1 MNFAAGS
8 PPSAGPME
16 QSATSFR
23 IALVEDDPFHAE
35 LYRGWLENAGYRVS
49 VYRSASDFRRRLGAE
64 SVDAI
69 VLDWNLPDGSGLDLL
84 HWLKDSAAPSL
95 PVLFLTANDSEEDVV
110 AALRGGAADFV
121 SKPAR
126 AAELAARIESMLRRS
141 GREKSVRELAA
152 APFTLDARGRRLC
165 ILGEPVK
172 LTEREFELAWYLF
185 GRSGRIVSREALL
198 SEVWRTAGDVTTR
211 TIDTHMSRL
220 RRKLGL
226 DGRHGWRLAAVYQL
240 GYRLEPPLAESGTE
254 GVEGGSAA

>member
-1 MNFAAGS
+1 MNAAPASTGS
-8 PPSAGPME
+8 QSE
-16 QSATSFR
+16 QDGLR

-35 LYRGWLENAGYRVS
+35 LYRGWLENGGYRVS
-49 VYRSASDFRRRLGAE
+49 VYRSAAEFRRRLGAE
-64 SVDAI
+64 SVDAV
-69 VLDWNLPDGSGLDLL
+69 VLDWNLPDASGLDLL
-84 HWLKDSAAPSL
+84 HWLKSSAAPSL

-110 AALRGGAADFV
+110 AALRAGAADFV

-126 AAELAARIESMLRRS
+126 AAELAARIEAMLRRS
-141 GREKSVRELAA
+141 GREKTSRELTA
-152 APFTLDARGRRLC
+152 APFSLDARVRRLS
-165 ILGEPVK
+165 IDGQPVK

-198 SEVWRTAGDVTTR
+198 SEVWRTAGDVSTR

-240 GYRLEPPLAESGTE
+240 GYRLEPPIEGAAAPAEE
-254 GVEGGSAA
+254 GA